1 MAEVLSEQQRAFLE
15 ANHSAVMAT
24 VDDRGR
30 PHAVPVLCA
39 LVDGE
44 LWSSGT
50 DLRVRTRHLQRRPY
64 ATLTVLTR
72 GFWGE
77 WLTVTG
83 PVETRRGNRV
93 DDNLRLYRAATGR
106 DPDDLE
112 EYRAAMATE
121 LRLVYVLTPEK
132 VYPSRR

>member
-1 MAEVLSEQQRAFLE
+1 MAEILSDSQLAFLE

-39 LVDGE
+39 LVDGR

-50 DLRVRTRHLQRRPY
+50 ERRVRTRYL
-64 ATLTVLTR
+64 
-72 GFWGE
+72 
-77 WLTVTG
+77 
-83 PVETRRGNRV
+83 VETRRERRV
-93 DDNLRLYRAATGR
+93 EDNLRLYRAATGR

-112 EYRAAMATE
+112 EYRAAMVAE
-121 LRLVYVLTPEK
+121 RRLVYVLTPER
-132 VYPSRR
+132 VYPSPR

>member
-50 DLRVRTRHLQRRPY
+50 DLRVRTRHLESRPY

-121 LRLVYVLTPEK
+121 RRLVYVLTPEK

>member
-1 MAEVLSEQQRAFLE
+1 MAAALTDQQRAFLE
-15 ANHSAVMAT
+15 ANHSAVMST

-39 LVDGE
+39 LIDGR

-50 DLRVRTRHLQRRPY
+50 ERRARTRYLDARPY
-64 ATLTVLTR
+64 ASLTVLGK

-77 WLTVTG
+77 WLTVSGT
-83 PVETRRGNRV
+83 VEVRRTNRV

-106 DPDDLE
+106 DPDDLD
-112 EYRAAMATE
+112 EYRTAMVAE
-121 LRLVYVLTPEK
+121 RRLVYVLTPERI
-132 VYPSRR
+132 YPAPR

>member
-1 MAEVLSEQQRAFLE
+1 VAQVLSPQQRAFLE
-15 ANHSAVMAT
+15 ANHFAVMAT

-39 LVDGE
+39 LIDGR

-50 DLRVRTRHLQRRPY
+50 DLRTRTRYLQARPY
-64 ATLTVLTR
+64 ATLTVLTK

-77 WLTVTG
+77 WLTVGG
-83 PVETRRGNRV
+83 PVEARRGNRV
-93 DDNLRLYRAATGR
+93 EDNLRLYRAVTGR

-112 EYRAAMATE
+112 EYRGAMVAE
-121 LRLVYVLTPEK
+121 RRLVYVLTPER